1 MKKNTYIIIPLL
13 ILSVFI
19 LTACQFL
26 PLIGVRR
33 GSGNMTAETRPVSGF
48 NAIRLDGAGRMVITQ
63 GTAPSLEIQAE
74 DNLINLLTSEVQENT
89 LVLGYQERLWRRSII
104 PTRPIQYNL
113 TVTDLA
119 QLTLNGAG
127 DLEIQSLQTDT
138 LVIEI
143 NGAGNIVIEDL
154 SAENLTVNLAGT
166 GSIKVTGAVSNQVIN
181 LDGAGNYQGGDLQTQ
196 STSIKISGLG
206 NVTVWA
212 AETLQVTIA
221 GGGSVSYYG
230 APQVTQEITGLG
242 EVRNLGEK

>member
-1 MKKNTYIIIPLL
+1 MKKNTYIIPLL

-26 PLIGVRR
+26 PWFGARR
-33 GSGNMTAETRPVSGF
+33 GSGNVTTETRPVSSF
-48 NAIRLDGAGRMVITQ
+48 DAIRLDGAGRMVITQ
-63 GTAPSLEIQAE
+63 GSTPSLEIQAE
-74 DNLINLLTSEVQENT
+74 DNLISMLTSEIQEDT
-89 LVLGYQERLWRRSII
+89 LVLGYQERLWRRTII

-127 DLEIQSLQTDT
+127 DIEIQSLQTDT

-166 GSIKVTGAVSNQVIN
+166 GSIKATGAVSTQVIN
-181 LDGAGNYQGGDLQTQ
+181 LDGAGNYQGSDLQTQ

-206 NVTVWA
+206 NGTVWA

-230 APQVTQEITGLG
+230 SPQVTQEITGLG

>member
-1 MKKNTYIIIPLL
+1 MKKNTYIIPLL

-26 PLIGVRR
+26 PWFGARR
-33 GSGNMTAETRPVSGF
+33 GSGNVTTETRPVSSF
-48 NAIRLDGAGRMVITQ
+48 EAIRLDGAGRMVITQ
-63 GTAPSLEIQAE
+63 GSTPSLEIQAE
-74 DNLINLLTSEVQENT
+74 DNLISMLTSEIQEDT
-89 LVLGYQERLWRRSII
+89 LVLGYQERLWRRTII

-127 DLEIQSLQTDT
+127 DIEIQSLQTDT

-166 GSIKVTGAVSNQVIN
+166 GSIKATGAVSTQVIN
-181 LDGAGNYQGGDLQTQ
+181 LDGAGNYQGSDLQTQ

-206 NVTVWA
+206 NGTVWA

-230 APQVTQEITGLG
+230 SPQVTQEITGLG